1 MTAYTAADASQP
13 AIVRA
18 ALDAALVS
26 GVARPA
32 LDFGPIY
39 VRMTMSGYWVVIAPL
54 LVETHYKT
62 TEQAVAAIVAA
73 RNERK

>member
-1 MTAYTAADASQP
+1 MNASQP

-26 GVARPA
+26 GEPRPRVTFGLAGNARIAALLGKDGAWYVAQGNQWWQD
-32 LDFGPIY
+32 L
-39 VRMTMSGYWVVIAPL
+39 
-54 LVETHYKT
+54 T

-73 RNERK
+73 RTGRN